1 LGQSYVR
8 WPVSAR
14 GVREGELIFC
24 WKDSEGRARLVTSQY
39 AAGVTRRRRGSKIG
53 LSIGTEISMINTLP
67 EKVSELCLPR
77 KSFPKNQERGD
88 RSPRLDFLPT
98 FSSKEK

>member
-1 LGQSYVR
+1 MR

-39 AAGVTRRRRGSKIG
+39 TAGVTRRGRGSKIG
-53 LSIGTEISMINTLP
+53 LSIGAEISMINKLLD
-67 EKVSELCLPR
+67 KVAELCLPR
-77 KSFPKNQERGD
+77 
-88 RSPRLDFLPT
+88 
-98 FSSKEK
+98 